1 MTTWVEEPGGGRARG
16 PRGLARALVEV
27 VFRPQRF
34 FRTGISPGDQAPGLT
49 FVMTVVLIEE
59 GLRLMLIP
67 EAVPAIAGSRLA
79 SGIVILA
86 LAVLLV
92 TPAAL
97 HLVAGLQ
104 TVLLIPITT
113 ERGGVSETVQVLAYA
128 TAPCVLVGAPS
139 PSLRVICSLYGAS
152 LYLLGLTA
160 VHDLEP
166 WQTAVAGLL
175 PAGIVFGIAF
185 RGFPA
190 LVAVLEGWHVI

>member
-1 MTTWVEEPGGGRARG
+1 MTTWVEEPEGGRARG
-16 PRGLARALVEV
+16 PRGLVRAWFEV
-27 VFRPQRF
+27 FLRPQRF

-59 GLRLMLIP
+59 GVRLTLVPTAIP
-67 EAVPAIAGSRLA
+67 MIAGSRLA
-79 SGIVILA
+79 SGILTLMLA
-86 LAVLLV
+86 ILLV

-97 HLVAGLQ
+97 HLVSGLQ
-104 TVLLIPITT
+104 TILLVPITT
-113 ERGGVSETVQVLAYA
+113 DRGGVSETVQVLGYA
-128 TAPCVLVGAPS
+128 TAPCVLAGVPS
-139 PSLRVICSLYGAS
+139 PTLRLICTVYGAS
-152 LYLLGLTA
+152 LYLLGLSI

>member
-1 MTTWVEEPGGGRARG
+1 MTTWVEEPEGGRARG
-16 PRGLARALVEV
+16 PRGLVRAWFEV
-27 VFRPQRF
+27 FLRPQRF

-59 GLRLMLIP
+59 GVRLTLVPTAIP
-67 EAVPAIAGSRLA
+67 MIAGSRLA
-79 SGIVILA
+79 SGILTLMLA
-86 LAVLLV
+86 ILLV

-97 HLVAGLQ
+97 HLVSGLQ
-104 TVLLIPITT
+104 TVLLVPITT
-113 ERGGVSETVQVLAYA
+113 KRGGVSETVQVLAYA
-128 TAPCVLVGAPS
+128 TAPCVLAGVPS
-139 PSLRVICSLYGAS
+139 PTLRLICTVYGAS
-152 LYLLGLTA
+152 LYLLGLSI

-190 LVAVLEGWHVI
+190 LVSVLEGWHVI

>member
-1 MTTWVEEPGGGRARG
+1 MTTWVEEPEGGRARG
-16 PRGLARALVEV
+16 PRGLVRAWFEV
-27 VFRPQRF
+27 FLRPQRF

-59 GLRLMLIP
+59 GVRLTLVPTAIP
-67 EAVPAIAGSRLA
+67 MIAGSRLA
-79 SGIVILA
+79 SGILTLMLA
-86 LAVLLV
+86 ILLV

-97 HLVAGLQ
+97 HLVSGLQ
-104 TVLLIPITT
+104 TVLLVPITT
-113 ERGGVSETVQVLAYA
+113 KRGGVSETVQVLAYA
-128 TAPCVLVGAPS
+128 TAPCVLAGVPS
-139 PSLRVICSLYGAS
+139 PTLRLICTVYGAS
-152 LYLLGLTA
+152 LYLLGLSI